1 MGKDFVLGQ
10 GRFSYYQNADDLKS
24 AGYISGIRVREL
36 ITQYLLKDPK
46 DYKSLNM
53 YMEKINENIPRVRVG
68 IGKSTRYYYY
78 EKSVNGLIRQ
88 LQNGED
94 LSQSRREITKD
105 LKSEGFIS
113 GNDFKKHIY
122 ATLEVWSIFDSF
134 TNSEFISLYRY
145 ITGLLPNAFIDIF
158 GEKSVRKLG
167 SSKSLRYY
175 YNLDDTLQYVK
186 DIIPIQYDNFKK
198 EKKL

>member
-1 MGKDFVLGQ
+1 MQ
-10 GRFSYYQNADDLKS
+10 GHL
-24 AGYISGIRVREL
+24 
-36 ITQYLLKDPK
+36 
-46 DYKSLNM
+46 
-53 YMEKINENIPRVRVG
+53 
-68 IGKSTRYYYY
+68 
-78 EKSVNGLIRQ
+78 
-88 LQNGED
+88 
-94 LSQSRREITKD
+94 
-105 LKSEGFIS
+105 
-113 GNDFKKHIY
+113 
-122 ATLEVWSIFDSF
+122 IFDKSRLYF
-134 TNSEFISLYRY
+134 NSEFISLYRY